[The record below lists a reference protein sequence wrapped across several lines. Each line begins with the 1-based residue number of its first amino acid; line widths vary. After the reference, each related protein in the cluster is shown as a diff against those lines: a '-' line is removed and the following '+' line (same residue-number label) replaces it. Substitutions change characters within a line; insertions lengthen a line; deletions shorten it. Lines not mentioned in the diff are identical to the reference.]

1 MDNLLKALMR
11 CRNTDDEY
19 RPEIANPHYFK
30 MPNGQLVLYATD
42 GHILL
47 IVKET
52 AGLLDKYEF
61 EPALVPNIAAVIPT
75 EPCRLTLNFNQ
86 LATIMRRVK
95 IGRDGLRD
103 IHTAVDI
110 EGAFFHARMLDRII
124 ELWRYLDLPADV
136 PMAVQTSA
144 PPVLKL
150 ETEQYII
157 VQAGMVNNPDVIK
170 TILTY

>member
-11 CRNTDDEY
+11 CRNTDNEF

-47 IVKET
+47 IIKDT
-52 AGLLDKYEF
+52 AGLLDKYDF

-75 EPCRLTLNFNQ
+75 NPCNGVLSLTQLKQRLHNIAGALWDF
-86 LATIMRRVK
+86 K
-95 IGRDGLRD
+95 
-103 IHTAVDI
+103 TAAIDI
-110 EGAFFHARMLDRII
+110 EGMYLNGTQAQRLADVLDDL
-124 ELWRYLDLPADV
+124 ELESV
-136 PMAVQTSA
+136 PMAVNTT
-144 PPVLKL
+144 PPTTLKL

-157 VQAGMVNNPDVIK
+157 VQAGMINDPDFVKHVI
-170 TILTY
+170 LY